1 MQVVF
6 TKIIEDF
13 KKLGPAFKLVQQTDR
28 NDLHQYILN
37 LGYNWWQTDAPS
49 QTSYG
54 DMITYMIDTYGEFAA
69 SMVLVGKLNQ
79 QVENGGYSQYY
90 DNGYAD
96 GDGGC
101 LKVHNPEHPLH
112 LEMIQFIEYF
122 YNNYF
127 INILEESDKILIEEF
142 LRIQKRFTN
151 LSIETDEEYEEDE
164 YDEETGE
171 HYTEM
176 ISNPE
181 YGSFIDHA
189 QVSKLNDEYY
199 KISVELIKTWEKL
212 TQVVYN
218 IVK

>member
-1 MQVVF
+1 
-6 TKIIEDF
+6 
-13 KKLGPAFKLVQQTDR
+13 
-28 NDLHQYILN
+28 
-37 LGYNWWQTDAPS
+37 
-49 QTSYG
+49 
-54 DMITYMIDTYGEFAA
+54 MITYMIDTYGEFAA

-96 GDGGC
+96 GEGGC
-101 LKVHNPEHPLH
+101 CTIHDPHHPLH
-112 LEMIQFIEYF
+112 SEMIRFIEYF

-127 INILEESDKILIEEF
+127 INMLEETDKTLILKF
-142 LRIQKRFTN
+142 LYIQERFMN

-176 ISNPE
+176 VSNPD
-181 YGSFIDHA
+181 YGSFIDRS
-189 QVSKLNDEYY
+189 QVEKLNLEYY
-199 KISVELIKTWEKL
+199 KISEELIKTWEKL